1 MQGNPLVACISGI
14 CQYNEDCA
22 DHEACDRLN
31 RVCRAVCD
39 EDSCAET
46 ATCIGQQ
53 HQAKCHCPPGTTGS
67 PYIECHGEK
76 HTKPEPEC
84 RSDSDCSSQLAC
96 INQLCKN
103 PCANGDVCTRD
114 QECRVLDTLPL
125 RTVLCQCPPDTIAD
139 NLGNCKPIRSQPE
152 CQVDADCSDSDK
164 CFRSSCVEAC
174 KIDRCGVNALCNSVH
189 HQAVCTCA
197 PGYTGNAR
205 YECTNGKSLYL
216 KKKLS
221 TF

>member
-205 YECTNGKSLYL
+205 YECTNGKSLY
-216 KKKLS
+216 
-221 TF
+221 